1 MENEKKEN
9 VENSEK
15 IESEA
20 PQSEALQEEKSG
32 CCRSSKSEESKSCKK
47 SQGGKTDEKK
57 NELALCQAQLLRVTA
72 DLQNLKRRVEK
83 ERAEWGVMGQ
93 LEVLSNFLPVVDDF
107 VLAMSAAK
115 SSDLD
120 ESELEWLKGFK
131 LMQDKLGV
139 ALESS
144 GAKEINCDGKFDP
157 ELHEALVSVE
167 SEDVES
173 ENIVTV
179 LRKGYQFKGR
189 VLRHAQVSVAK

>member
-1 MENEKKEN
+1 VENEKKEN
-9 VENSEK
+9 
-15 IESEA
+15 IEESAKVNPEA
-20 PQSEALQEEKSG
+20 PLEGKSG
-32 CCRSSKSEESKSCKK
+32 CCNSSKSEESCKK
-47 SQGGKTDEKK
+47 SDKSDERE
-57 NELALCQAQLLRVTA
+57 NELVLCKAQLLRVSA

-93 LEVLSNFLPVVDDF
+93 LEVLSHFLPVVDDF
-107 VLAMSAAK
+107 VLAMSAAE
-115 SSDLD
+115 SSDLN
-120 ESELEWLKGFK
+120 EHELEWFKGFK
-131 LMQDKLGV
+131 LIQDKLGL

-157 ELHEALVSVE
+157 ELHEALISVE

-173 ENIVTV
+173 ENIVAV